1 MVVCLQ
7 ELELVFLKKN
17 ANIMSAVT
25 QICAS
30 RQHSKDINVLVEQ
43 ARANLRNDV
52 CICG

>member
-17 ANIMSAVT
+17 ANIMIAVT
-25 QICAS
+25 QIRAS
-30 RQHSKDINVLVEQ
+30 CQHSKDVSVLAEQ